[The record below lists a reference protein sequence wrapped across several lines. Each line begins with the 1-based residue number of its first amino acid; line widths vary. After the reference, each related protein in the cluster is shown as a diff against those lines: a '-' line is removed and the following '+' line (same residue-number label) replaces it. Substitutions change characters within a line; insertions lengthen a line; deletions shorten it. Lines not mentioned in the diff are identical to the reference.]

1 MPPQMPRQ
9 QAPQAQPEPRTKFAR
24 PVPALSDLSV
34 TEFLTLSRTGFL
46 PHGLVIGASIY
57 DAGGWG
63 MPLGQTREITDL
75 SHAMRAARHL
85 AVNRMRDQAQ
95 ALNAEGVVGV
105 RLMVEHHK
113 WRGGHTVAK
122 FIALGT
128 AIAFDHEHGPEEF
141 MAAPTLR
148 LANGH
153 PFTSDLAGQDF
164 VTLLRAGYRPVT
176 LAMGSCVYEVDPS
189 VVSLYWRGNQQEEI
203 PAYTQAFFDAR
214 ETAMD
219 RLAQDLFRE
228 WPPGHPDA
236 PVGVVG
242 MTVEESVHSGGG
254 NVIEYT
260 AVGTAIAPLAE
271 GDPRKAATLPAPN
284 VVVPLDR

>member
-1 MPPQMPRQ
+1 MTQE
-9 QAPQAQPEPRTKFAR
+9 APEGLTKFAR

-34 TEFLTLSRTGFL
+34 TEFLTLSRAGFL

-63 MPLGQTREITDL
+63 TPLGMTREIVEL
-75 SHAMRAARHL
+75 SRAMRSARHF
-85 AVNRMRDQAQ
+85 AVQRMRDQAER
-95 ALNAEGVVGV
+95 LNAEGVVGV
-105 RLMVEHHK
+105 RLLVEHHR
-113 WRGGHTVAK
+113 WRGGHVVAK
-122 FIALGT
+122 FIAVGT

-141 MAAPTLR
+141 MTAPTLR
-148 LANGH
+148 LESGH
-153 PFTSDLAGQDF
+153 PFTSDLSGQDF
-164 VTLLRAGYRPVT
+164 VTLLRAGYRPVS

-189 VVSLYWRGNQQEEI
+189 IVSLYQMGNQNEEI

-214 ETAMD
+214 ESAME
-219 RLAQDLFRE
+219 RLAEDLFRE

-260 AVGTAIAPLAE
+260 AVGTAIAPLRE
-271 GDPRKAATLPAPN
+271 GDPRKAAQLPAPN
-284 VVVPLDR
+284 IVVPLDR